1 MKLDPAQRH
10 ILTLLQ
16 KDSTLSTQVLA
27 DKVGMSPTPCWRR
40 VRDMEEAG
48 VIRGYVALVDRHKV
62 GLGTCVWVR
71 VKLKQHSSDVLER
84 FEKVVKACQE
94 VVECYELLGE
104 TDCLLKLY
112 LPNLEALSAFMHN
125 FLLKILRSTSPTR
138 RWRCA
143 RSRTKPPC
151 RCEAGRAVCGGARRC
166 RAAYRLLQNTNS
178 TPIGA
183 T

>member
-1 MKLDPAQRH
+1 LQANGRATYDELAAQVS
-10 ILTLLQ
+10 LSSSATL
-16 KDSTLSTQVLA
+16 
-27 DKVGMSPTPCWRR
+27 RR
-40 VRDMEEAG
+40 VKRLEEAG

-84 FEKVVKACQE
+84 FEKVVKACEE

-125 FLLKILRSTSPTR
+125 FLLKIPEVDVTHSAVALREIKNETALP
-138 RWRCA
+138 
-143 RSRTKPPC
+143 
-151 RCEAGRAVCGGARRC
+151 
-166 RAAYRLLQNTNS
+166 L
-178 TPIGA
+178 
-183 T
+183 

>member
-1 MKLDPAQRH
+1 MKIDRYDQQILD
-10 ILTLLQ
+10 ILQ
-16 KDSTLSTQVLA
+16 ADGRINNQDLA
-27 DKVGMSPTPCWRR
+27 DRIGLSPSPCLRR
-40 VRDMEEAG
+40 VTQLEEAG

-84 FEKVVKACQE
+84 FEKVVKACEQ

-125 FLLKILRSTSPTR
+125 FLLKIPEIDVTHSAVALREIKNETALP
-138 RWRCA
+138 
-143 RSRTKPPC
+143 
-151 RCEAGRAVCGGARRC
+151 
-166 RAAYRLLQNTNS
+166 L
-178 TPIGA
+178 
-183 T
+183 

>member
-16 KDSTLSTQVLA
+16 KDSTLSTQALA

-48 VIRGYVALVDRHKV
+48 VIRGYVALVDRQKV

-71 VKLKQHSSDVLER
+71 VKLKQHGADVLER
-84 FEKVVKACQE
+84 FEKVVKACEE

-112 LPNLEALSAFMHN
+112 LPNLEALSVFMHD
-125 FLLKILRSTSPTR
+125 FLLKIPEIDVTHSAVALREIKNETALP
-138 RWRCA
+138 
-143 RSRTKPPC
+143 
-151 RCEAGRAVCGGARRC
+151 
-166 RAAYRLLQNTNS
+166 L
-178 TPIGA
+178 
-183 T
+183 